1 MNILFDN
8 SYINGITF
16 TSVNGIFG
24 NIIQEGGGVV
34 FNVTLNN
41 ISAIS

>member
-24 NIIQEGGGVV
+24 NVIQRGGGMI
-34 FNVTLNN
+34 FNVTFNN
-41 ISAIS
+41 SSAIS